1 MDGDLQLNETEQ
13 AAQTPAHLHR
23 ALVVPE
29 YLTSLEVQQVVPQPE
44 TWTADGAGT
53 VLTFPVSRP
62 TMGWSSSCR
71 SAPTRSGSCTGR
83 SGFRG
88 RSR

>member
-53 VLTFPVSRP
+53 VLTFPVLRRPEGRAGSSRQNSKPP
-62 TMGWSSSCR
+62 TASSTSR
-71 SAPTRSGSCTGR
+71 S
-83 SGFRG
+83 
-88 RSR
+88 